1 MENGAARLIVFG
13 AGVKVDTVS
22 RALWRAGA
30 KLFANPQ
37 TDESG
42 RDYTQFQCG
51 GERDML
57 PRRSREGI
65 SLVNE
70 ALF

>member
-13 AGVKVDTVS
+13 AGVKVDTLS

-30 KLFANPQ
+30 K
-37 TDESG
+37 SV
-42 RDYTQFQCG
+42 
-51 GERDML
+51 
-57 PRRSREGI
+57 SGI
-65 SLVNE
+65 SPANE